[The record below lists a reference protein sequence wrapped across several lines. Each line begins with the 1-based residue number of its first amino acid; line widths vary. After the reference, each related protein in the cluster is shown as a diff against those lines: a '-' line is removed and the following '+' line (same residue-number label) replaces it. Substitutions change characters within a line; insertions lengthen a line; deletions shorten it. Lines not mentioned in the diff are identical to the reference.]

1 MAEMMTISK
10 AEWKRMNERLEALEA
25 QTKPKVDYKRKFCKE
40 VNQWLERQG
49 SKRVEAQRTA
59 IYEAVKAMLEF
70 KSLDEL
76 DEDNY
81 KYAINVFEQQKI
93 FFKRRNFPEG
103 VLTHERKN

>member
-1 MAEMMTISK
+1 MAEMVMVPK

-25 QTKPKVDYKRKFCKE
+25 QNKQKVDYKRKFCKE
-40 VNQWLERQG
+40 VKQWLEHQD
-49 SKRVEAQRTA
+49 SKRIEQQRTA

-76 DEDNY
+76 NEDNY

-103 VLTHERKN
+103 VLIHEQKN

>member
-25 QTKPKVDYKRKFCKE
+25 QNKPKVDYKRKFCKE
-40 VNQWLERQG
+40 VKQWLERQG

-59 IYEAVKAMLEF
+59 IYEAVKATLEF
-70 KSLDEL
+70 KSLDEIN
-76 DEDNY
+76 EDNY
-81 KYAINVFEQQKI
+81 KYALNIFEAQKP

-103 VLTHERKN
+103 VITHERKN